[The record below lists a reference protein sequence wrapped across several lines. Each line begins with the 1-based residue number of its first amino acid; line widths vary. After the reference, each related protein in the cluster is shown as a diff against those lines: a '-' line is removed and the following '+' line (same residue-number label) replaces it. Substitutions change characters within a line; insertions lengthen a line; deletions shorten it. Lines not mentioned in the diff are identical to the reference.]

1 MDIVDVY
8 VKKIDEFILK
18 YKDENKISSIQIY
31 LKNNAKIIYGIPMKR
46 LKALFSKY
54 VDEFNSIDN
63 NDVYNIINN
72 LFLSFAFEKQVIACM
87 LLEKYINKLHINMA
101 DLFKNY
107 VEQNIIINW
116 AVADQTALNILSKL
130 NNLSF
135 TYDYASHENYLLRR
149 SAVVT
154 FAEKNMTD
162 DDCNMLINIIKL
174 LLNEKEEYVLR
185 ASGWAIRNIYN
196 HNEKIYFDFLN
207 DYAHKLPR
215 IMLRNAIE
223 MLEEDIHFKRKKR
236 WFKVISILLSTDII
250 ILIYMLA
257 LSLRRTAQTQVFC
270 YFTYP
275 QQDFLFL
282 PDLVRKIPPRKKRSP
297 KCINTHYFCSTSLRV

>member
-18 YKDENKISSIQIY
+18 YKDESKISSIQVY

-63 NDVYNIINN
+63 NDLYNIINE
-72 LFLSFAFEKQVIACM
+72 LFLSLAFEKQVIACM

-116 AVADQTALNILSKL
+116 AVSDQIALNTLSQL
-130 NNLSF
+130 SDLSF
-135 TYDYASHENYLLRR
+135 IYDYAVHDNYLLRR
-149 SAVVT
+149 TSTVL

-162 DDCNMLINIIKL
+162 DDCFMLINIIKL
-174 LLNEKEEYVLR
+174 LLQEKEEYVLR
-185 ASGWAIRNIYN
+185 GSGWAVRNIHNYN
-196 HNEKIYFDFLN
+196 QKIYFDFLEK
-207 DYAHKLPR
+207 YAHKMPR

-223 MLEEDIHFKRKKR
+223 MLEENKRM
-236 WFKVISILLSTDII
+236 D
-250 ILIYMLA
+250 ILIT
-257 LSLRRTAQTQVFC
+257 S
-270 YFTYP
+270 
-275 QQDFLFL
+275 
-282 PDLVRKIPPRKKRSP
+282 KEKRDSM
-297 KCINTHYFCSTSLRV
+297 KQNIL

>member
-162 DDCNMLINIIKL
+162 YDCNMLINIIKL

-223 MLEEDIHFKRKKR
+223 ILEEDIRMNILVTSKEKRDGLK
-236 WFKVISILLSTDII
+236 
-250 ILIYMLA
+250 
-257 LSLRRTAQTQVFC
+257 
-270 YFTYP
+270 
-275 QQDFLFL
+275 
-282 PDLVRKIPPRKKRSP
+282 
-297 KCINTHYFCSTSLRV
+297 

>member
-63 NDVYNIINN
+63 NDLYNIINN

-107 VEQNIIINW
+107 VEENIIINW
-116 AVADQTALNILSKL
+116 AVSDQIALNTLSQL
-130 NNLSF
+130 NDLSF
-135 TYDYASHENYLLRR
+135 IYDYAVHENYLLRR
-149 SAVVT
+149 TSTVL

-162 DDCNMLINIIKL
+162 DDCFMLINVIKL
-174 LLNEKEEYVLR
+174 LLQEKEEYVLR
-185 ASGWAIRNIYN
+185 GSGWAVRNIYN
-196 HNEKIYFDFLN
+196 HNPKIYFDFLE
-207 DYAHKLPR
+207 DYAHKMPR

-223 MLEEDIHFKRKKR
+223 MLEEDIRMNILVTSKEKRDGLK
-236 WFKVISILLSTDII
+236 
-250 ILIYMLA
+250 
-257 LSLRRTAQTQVFC
+257 
-270 YFTYP
+270 
-275 QQDFLFL
+275 
-282 PDLVRKIPPRKKRSP
+282 
-297 KCINTHYFCSTSLRV
+297 